1 MKRVTFAPKYFVMLN
16 IKNLYFA
23 SIALVAMLFVG
34 CQGGEFDPNNPPQ
47 LTLDTYEL
55 NIDGGGGDIPLFYW
69 VKNPVKN
76 AEIEVV
82 SGVDWVSLKEVT
94 SSTIV
99 LSIKAS
105 NIDEERF
112 GSVTVKYPGMEKN
125 VRVTILQDKQFL
137 NKFRFE
143 TVDLTYNSC
152 TVKYIPT
159 DKNMPYMANII
170 DAEYF
175 KQSGTTDMKVFIE
188 AEMNNYRSIAE
199 RNHMTLEEL
208 MGRVSPQ
215 LIYTGDAER
224 SFAGMKHGSQYVVYS
239 YGITFNGNE
248 YTLTTPMHQTM
259 IELPMPNMIEN
270 VSFTITSQ
278 VNNNMAT
285 ISITPHNW
293 DGYYSVQLAA
303 NNTLYY
309 IEPGSNLVDG
319 IYKNLASYFYDNARK
334 AIANGFSVEQFLKA
348 NCYTGNKQINVTL
361 EAGRKYMVYVFAVA
375 SEDGAIPVMRST
387 PTYIYL

>member
-1 MKRVTFAPKYFVMLN
+1 MRKFSALIFSLIVALMSLATSCE
-16 IKNLYFA
+16 KNG
-23 SIALVAMLFVG
+23 V
-34 CQGGEFDPNNPPQ
+34 DPNNPPQ

-55 NIDGGGGDIPLFYW
+55 NIDGGGGNIPLYYW

-82 SGVDWVSLKEVT
+82 SGVDWVSLKEIT

-99 LSIKAS
+99 LSIKPS

-125 VRVTILQDKQFL
+125 LRVTILQDKQFL

-143 TVDLTYNSC
+143 TVELTYNSC

-199 RNHMTLEEL
+199 RNQMTLEEL
-208 MGRVSPQ
+208 MGRVNPQ

-239 YGITFNGNE
+239 YGITFRGNE

-270 VSFTITSQ
+270 VSFSITSQ
-278 VNNNMAT
+278 VNNNMTT

-293 DGYYSVQLAA
+293 DGYYSVQIAPD
-303 NNTLYY
+303 NSLYY
-309 IEPGSNLVDG
+309 VTPGSNPTDG
-319 IYKNLASYFYDNARK
+319 LFKTLASYFYDNARK
-334 AIANGFSVEQFLKA
+334 AIANGASIEQFLKA
-348 NCYTGNKQINVTL
+348 NCYKGNKQINVSL
-361 EAGRKYMVYVFAVA
+361 ESSRKYMVYVFAVS

-387 PTYIYL
+387 PTYVYL